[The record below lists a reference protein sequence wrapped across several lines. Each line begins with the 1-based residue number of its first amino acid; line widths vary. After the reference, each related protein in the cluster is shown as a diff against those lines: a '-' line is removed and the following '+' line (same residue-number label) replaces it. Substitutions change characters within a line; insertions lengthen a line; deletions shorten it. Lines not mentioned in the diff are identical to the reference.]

1 MFSLSRVSSVCL
13 KEFRHIRRDPRILFL
28 VVLSPAIMLVAF
40 GYLFSFEI
48 SRVRLAVLDLD
59 RSPTSRQYVASLLSD
74 GEIRLAATPGSYEEI
89 DQLLLRGLVDVAL
102 VVPESLEADLLAGGR
117 VPVQLIVDGS
127 DPLAG
132 RQNGA
137 AVAERSASF
146 SMNLQVQRR
155 AVSQAPVEIRG
166 QVLYN
171 PELKSVF
178 SMVPALMAI
187 VLIVPALA
195 IVISITREK
204 ETGSFEGLAS
214 TPVQGAEYLLGK
226 LIAYTAFSLVSALVA
241 FLVAVGWFKVPFAGD
256 PALYLL
262 LTVDYL
268 VATMGFA
275 MLVAT
280 LVKSQQAAMLIV
292 LLIYFVPSFFLTGL
306 IVPVDPESAR
316 AQFTALVL
324 PATHFVTISR
334 GLFLK
339 GVELADLVTPAV
351 SLAGMGFA
359 AVALSI
365 AFFRKE
371 AA

>member
-1 MFSLSRVSSVCL
+1 MALKRVWAICL

-28 VVLSPAIMLVAF
+28 VVVSPAIMLMAF

-48 SRVRLAVLDLD
+48 TRVRLAVLDLD
-59 RSPTSRQYVASLLSD
+59 RSSTSRAYVASLLSD
-74 GEIRLAATPGSYEEI
+74 GEVQLAASPGSFDEI
-89 DQLLLRGLVDVAL
+89 DQLLLRGVVDVAL
-102 VVPESLEADLLAGGR
+102 VLPQSLEADLLAGGR
-117 VPVQLIVDGS
+117 VPVQLIVDGA
-127 DPLAG
+127 DPLSG

-137 AVAERSASF
+137 AVVERSLSF
-146 SMNLQVQRR
+146 SANLQVQRG
-155 AVSQAPVEIRG
+155 VTKQAPVEIRS

-171 PELKSVF
+171 PELKSVW
-178 SMVPALMAI
+178 SMVPALLAI

-226 LIAYTAFSLVSALVA
+226 LVAHTAFSLLSGLLALV
-241 FLVAVGWFKVPFAGD
+241 VAVGWFRVPFAGD
-256 PALYLL
+256 PLLLIL

-280 LVKSQQAAMLIV
+280 LVRSQQAAMLIV
-292 LLIYFVPSFFLTGL
+292 LLMYFVPSFFLTGL
-306 IVPVDPESAR
+306 IVPVNPESAT
-316 AQFTALVL
+316 AQFTAMVL
-324 PATHFVTISR
+324 PATHFVAVSR

-339 GVELADLVTPAV
+339 GVGLADLQEPAI
-351 SLAGMGFA
+351 SLAIMAG
-359 AVALSI
+359 VALFLSI